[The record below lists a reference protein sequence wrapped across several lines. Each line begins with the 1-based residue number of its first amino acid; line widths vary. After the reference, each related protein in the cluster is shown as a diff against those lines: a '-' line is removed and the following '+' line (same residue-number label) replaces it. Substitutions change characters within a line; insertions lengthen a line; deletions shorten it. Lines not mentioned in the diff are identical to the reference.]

1 MDKKLVFIRTGMGRR
16 QAFGNI
22 HQGVGLSQEDIE
34 HLRQVIYIF
43 NRFYCVVTMY
53 DGL

>member
-1 MDKKLVFIRTGMGRR
+1 MDKKLVFIRTAMGRR

-34 HLRQVIYIF
+34 HLRQVLYF
-43 NRFYCVVTMY
+43 QSFLLCSYHV
-53 DGL
+53 